1 MTAWWSIFPKS
12 TIIAKCLLIQ
22 LQNYMYNQSKSKLK
36 SIKYSYLL
44 SVLDADQQFK
54 LIVNSEDR
62 QLNKNDLVYREN
74 DKDDNIYF
82 IM

>member
-1 MTAWWSIFPKS
+1 
-12 TIIAKCLLIQ
+12 
-22 LQNYMYNQSKSKLK
+22 MYNQSKSKLK